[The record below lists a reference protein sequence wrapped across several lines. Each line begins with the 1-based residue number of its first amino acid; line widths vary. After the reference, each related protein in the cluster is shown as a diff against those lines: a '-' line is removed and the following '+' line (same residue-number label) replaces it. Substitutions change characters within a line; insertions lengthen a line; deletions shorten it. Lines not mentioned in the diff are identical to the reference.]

1 MVSGIRCIGSE
12 LLYNF
17 RSTMLVRWVLQCA
30 FLFDRWLVGLCDS
43 LLLPRLPTRALP
55 ASYLRSA
62 SAMTVKLSGVP
73 PLLAISI
80 ARLVDSGLRATF
92 CPAVRTCVRK
102 YSSPYLWNTSRLF
115 AEGALA

>member
-80 ARLVDSGLRATF
+80 AFLLDSGLRATF
-92 CPAVRTCVRK
+92 WPTVQTSYKKC
-102 YSSPYLWNTSRLF
+102 SSPYLWNTRRLLV
-115 AEGALA
+115 EGSLA